1 MFSWLNCSCF
11 LQSTLHFRFRRS
23 ECKRASD
30 GKNVVKIEL
39 RLPEFTS
46 WEVLECKVL
55 GGTGSVTRLHFLS
68 FVHFCKSSRLAF
80 RAAIFCCNGFEGCQ
94 ILFFWGFRVIP
105 APPKLHISLPPSF
118 MKKNICWNRS
128 SGFAVSPNLFGQKIH
143 DVRYV
148 NA

>member
-1 MFSWLNCSCF
+1 MIELQLF

-30 GKNVVKIEL
+30 EKNVVKIEL
-39 RLPEFTS
+39 CLSELTS

-80 RAAIFCCNGFEGCQ
+80 RAAIFCCNEFEGC
-94 ILFFWGFRVIP
+94 
-105 APPKLHISLPPSF
+105 
-118 MKKNICWNRS
+118 ICC
-128 SGFAVSPNLFGQKIH
+128 
-143 DVRYV
+143 
-148 NA
+148 